1 MVAPISSLANMEKA
15 LYGGFGTNA
24 NAPSYLNGYMGG
36 NSSYC
41 MNPSFYGYGN
51 GYNNYNN
58 STFGQNIPYNYGST
72 VPQQT
77 QEAQQDTIFQ
87 GLSQVEQKA
96 LMNDY
101 KKSLVTSESLGG
113 LAITNGIFALAMNP
127 RLIMHWRNSKN
138 TVGNVE
144 KAFADVKV
152 KGSALNKLWV
162 KPEYSNILREAYLQM
177 HKAEARCLTKVGAF
191 RRSYNATGDVDRIQ
205 KVVGDLKS
213 ALKSGNMEA
222 IKKHTATLQHAY
234 SYNGGFIARGWDK
247 IKGCFIDVQPTS
259 VADKLKDTKGI
270 NNRITELGKTT
281 KTSFK
286 SMFKRGGGLK
296 GGLFFAAVELLMGYD
311 KIKTAFGK
319 DSDTGM
325 KQLTQTGVKAV
336 GNAAGWAVGE
346 AAALWAFTKAG
357 AAIGTALGPG
367 IGTVVGGAIGLI
379 GGGIGM
385 WLAGKATESLMGQ
398 DVADEIESQ
407 KLAQSNEG
415 QVQLLQNTMQRIQ
428 KGEDVS
434 LDAQQAAQKLA
445 TLYA

>member
-1 MVAPISSLANMEKA
+1 MIAPISSLANMEMA
-15 LYGGFGTNA
+15 LYGGFGTNT
-24 NAPSYLNGYMGG
+24 NAPSYLNDYTGT
-36 NSSYC
+36 NSYTSY

-58 STFGQNIPYNYGST
+58 STFGQNIPYNYGAT
-72 VPQQT
+72 TPQQT
-77 QEAQQDTIFQ
+77 QQDTIFQ

-101 KKSLVTSESLGG
+101 KKSLLTSEGLGS
-113 LAITNGIFALAMNP
+113 LAIGNGLFALAMNP
-127 RLIMHWRNSKN
+127 RLIAHPFNSKK
-138 TVGNVE
+138 TVKNVK

-162 KPEYSNILREAYLQM
+162 NPENSNILREAYLQM
-177 HKAEARCLTKVGAF
+177 HKAEARCQTKIGAF
-191 RRSYNATGDVDRIQ
+191 RRSYVATGDVDRIQ
-205 KVVGDLKS
+205 KVVGELKT
-213 ALKSGNMEA
+213 ALKAGDMEA

-234 SYNGGFIARGWDK
+234 SKNGGFIARGLDK
-247 IKGCFIDVQPTS
+247 IKGCFVDVKQTT

-270 NNRITELGKTT
+270 NNRIAELGKTT
-281 KTSFK
+281 NTGFK
-286 SMFKRGGGLK
+286 SMLKRGGGLK
-296 GGLFFAAVELLMGYD
+296 GGLFFAAIELLMGYD
-311 KIKTAFGK
+311 KIKTAFSK

-325 KQLTQTGVKAV
+325 KQLAQTSTKAI

-367 IGTVVGGAIGLI
+367 IGTLVGGAIGLI

-385 WLAGKATESLMGQ
+385 LLAGKATNAIVGQ

-415 QVQLLQNTMQRIQ
+415 QVQLLQNTMQRMQ
-428 KGEDVS
+428 KGENVS
-434 LDAQQAAQKLA
+434 LEAQQAVQKLA

>member
-1 MVAPISSLANMEKA
+1 MVAPISSLANMEMA

-24 NAPSYLNGYMGG
+24 NAPSYLNGYTGANG
-36 NSSYC
+36 YSSY

-51 GYNNYNN
+51 GYNSYNN
-58 STFGQNIPYNYGST
+58 STFGQGVPYNYGST
-72 VPQQT
+72 NSQQT
-77 QEAQQDTIFQ
+77 QQDTIFQ

-101 KKSLVTSESLGG
+101 KKSLAPSGG
-113 LAITNGIFALAMNP
+113 LLGCAAGNAVFGLATNP
-127 RLIMHWRNSKN
+127 RLIVHPINSIQ
-138 TVGNVE
+138 TVKNVE

-162 KPEYSNILREAYLQM
+162 KPENSNILREAYLQM
-177 HKAEARCLTKVGAF
+177 HKAEARCQTKVGAF
-191 RRSYNATGDVDRIQ
+191 RRSYVATGDVDRIQ
-205 KVVGDLKS
+205 KVVGELKT
-213 ALKSGNMEA
+213 ALKAGDMEA

-234 SYNGGFIARGWDK
+234 SKNGGFIARGLDK
-247 IKGCFIDVQPTS
+247 VKGCFVDVKQTT
-259 VADKLKDTKGI
+259 VADKLKDTEGI
-270 NNRITELGKTT
+270 NRRIAELGKTT

-311 KIKTAFGK
+311 KIKTAFSK
-319 DSDTGM
+319 DNDTGM
-325 KQLTQTGVKAV
+325 KQLGQTGLKAI
-336 GNAAGWAVGE
+336 GNTAGWAVGE

-367 IGTVVGGAIGLI
+367 VGTLVGGAVGLI
-379 GGGIGM
+379 GGGIGV
-385 WLAGKATESLMGQ
+385 WLAGKATNAIVGQ
-398 DVADEIESQ
+398 DVADEVETQ

-415 QVQLLQNTMQRIQ
+415 QVQLLEHTMQRMQ
-428 KGEDVS
+428 NGEKVS
-434 LDAQQAAQKLA
+434 LEAQQAVQKLA